1 MKKLKKKKKL
11 LRKNKLHPSDDEYEM
26 SDAQTTPK
34 KKAIPWNKSPS
45 PKKGLHD
52 ENGTHSML
60 AIYLQQLYYNLY
72 TVNLID
78 ESKAAISV
86 SCFLYR

>member
-1 MKKLKKKKKL
+1 VKKLKKKKKL

-26 SDAQTTPK
+26 SDAQNTPK

-60 AIYLQQLYYNLY
+60 AIYLQQL
-72 TVNLID
+72 
-78 ESKAAISV
+78 
-86 SCFLYR
+86 